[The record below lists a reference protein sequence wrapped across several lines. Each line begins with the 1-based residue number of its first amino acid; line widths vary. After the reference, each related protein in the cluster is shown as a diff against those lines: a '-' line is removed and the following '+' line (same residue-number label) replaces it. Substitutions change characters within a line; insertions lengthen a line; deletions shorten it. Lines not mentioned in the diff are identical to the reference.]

1 MSQNIPAWK
10 KIGLKIKEDVQDDP
24 IALTSH
30 IEDVNLTNKQAKKLN
45 KQKRKLEE
53 VKNEDKRA
61 PKRVKLPKSERAPP
75 PEKDQLAYLR
85 QYENDKLNW
94 KFSKQKQ
101 NWILKNIKDIPKDY
115 ERALQAYLEGLQGG
129 SRKRVVDD
137 LMEVIK
143 KWNKAAEEAEVRVER
158 EIQRQL
164 NGETG
169 NDEDDKNKEEE
180 NTERNN
186 KTKRQ
191 VSEQEEAV
199 PDYDYAKRCG
209 VLVKILN
216 DEDVELKGIDI
227 TDADIRIGKKD
238 EQMEPSI
245 KVAEENTQLEGEE
258 KKENDEEE
266 SEKNANTQD
275 NLIIDEVEVAGL
287 SKSDSHLD
295 RTKLNK
301 EKFNDI
307 PKENESHESLSEE
320 STPGQESQIKDEKKE
335 KSKKNEGK
343 TKDLS
348 DGKVKKIKKE
358 KKEKKKEK
366 KTKKSKD

>member
-24 IALTSH
+24 IPLTSH

-53 VKNEDKRA
+53 SKNEDKRA

-101 NWILKNIKDIPKDY
+101 NWILKNIKNIPKDY
-115 ERALQAYLEGLQGG
+115 ESALQAYLEGLQGG

-143 KWNKAAEEAEVRVER
+143 KWNKAAEEAEARVER

-164 NGETG
+164 NGEAAS
-169 NDEDDKNKEEE
+169 DEDDKNEEGE
-180 NTERNN
+180 DTEGN
-186 KTKRQ
+186 KKAKRTA
-191 VSEQEEAV
+191 SEPEEAV

-216 DEDVELKGIDI
+216 DQDVDLKGIEI
-227 TDADIRIGKKD
+227 ADADIRIGEKY
-238 EQMEPSI
+238 EENEPS
-245 KVAEENTQLEGEE
+245 VEAAEENTQPEEEE

-266 SEKNANTQD
+266 SQEDANTQD

-287 SKSDSHLD
+287 SKSDSHID
-295 RTKLNK
+295 RTKLNS

-307 PKENESHESLSEE
+307 PKDEISSEE
-320 STPGQESQIKDEKKE
+320 YKSEQESQTNHETKE
-335 KSKKNEGK
+335 KSKKKNKDK

-348 DGKVKKIKKE
+348 DVKVKKSKKD
-358 KKEKKKEK
+358 KKEKKKDK
-366 KTKKSKD
+366 KKKSKD